1 MIKNPAFDASIPV
14 LTEVFQERPAGNEA
28 QAQPD
33 VPDEVADVV
42 VDAASAEVATV
53 VAEEVVQAEVAD
65 EVVEAEVTEVAEAI
79 LPAEVVDTVEFVE
92 VAEVA
97 REAPVAADGAPQ
109 WAELEQRISE
119 RILTQ
124 LHDQIDAMLDQRVRA
139 SLEKLLNG
147 AVAGITDELRSGLQQ
162 SIEKIVTGAVGD
174 ELAQLQTPKK

>member
-14 LTEVFQERPAGNEA
+14 LTEVFQDRPVEKEIPP
-28 QAQPD
+28 QPD
-33 VPDEVADVV
+33 LAAEVVAD
-42 VDAASAEVATV
+42 AGSAE
-53 VAEEVVQAEVAD
+53 AELVLDTEVAD
-65 EVVEAEVTEVAEAI
+65 EVLEAVVTHLAADS
-79 LPAEVVDTVEFVE
+79 LTAEVVDTVEFVE
-92 VAEVA
+92 VAEVVQ
-97 REAPVAADGAPQ
+97 EAPDAAPDEPQ
-109 WAELEQRISE
+109 WDQLESRITE

-139 SLEKLLNG
+139 SLENFLQG

>member
-14 LTEVFQERPAGNEA
+14 LTEVFQDRPVEKGA

-33 VPDEVADVV
+33 IP
-42 VDAASAEVATV
+42 AE
-53 VAEEVVQAEVAD
+53 VAEEVVDAEPPEVAEMVLES
-65 EVVEAEVTEVAEAI
+65 EVAEEVLDAEMTEVAEQI
-79 LPAEVVDTVEFVE
+79 LAAEVVDTVEFVE

-97 REAPVAADGAPQ
+97 QEPPVAAEGEPQ

-139 SLEKLLNG
+139 SLEKILEG

>member
-14 LTEVFQERPAGNEA
+14 LTEVFQDRPVEKEV
-28 QAQPD
+28 QAQRDMP
-33 VPDEVADVV
+33 
-42 VDAASAEVATV
+42 AEVAEVILETE
-53 VAEEVVQAEVAD
+53 VAEEVL
-65 EVVEAEVTEVAEAI
+65 EAEVTEVAEEI

-92 VAEVA
+92 VAEVIQD
-97 REAPVAADGAPQ
+97 APAAADGEPP

-124 LHDQIDAMLDQRVRA
+124 LHDQIDAMLDQRVRE
-139 SLEKLLNG
+139 SLDKILQG
-147 AVAGITDELRSGLQQ
+147 AVAGITDELRNGLQQ